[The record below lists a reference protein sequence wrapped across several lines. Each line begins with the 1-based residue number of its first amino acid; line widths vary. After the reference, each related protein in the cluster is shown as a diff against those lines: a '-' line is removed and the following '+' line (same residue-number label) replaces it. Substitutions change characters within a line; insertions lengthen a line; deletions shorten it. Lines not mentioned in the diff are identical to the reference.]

1 MTRYVAATKLVDN
14 STDLDGD
21 SLSISHVGLSSPPG
35 LINWGTTNPKTF
47 TVLTTGTL
55 EVYQDGTVIYDDN
68 NILTNHP
75 TAGNSL
81 SPIKLYFKV
90 NDGAL
95 SSANISDDTI
105 TFTGA
110 AADVTAPTFVSM
122 TPSDGSV
129 DASILSAPVL
139 TFDEAIQQ
147 GTGVITAHNVTTN
160 TTIETFD
167 IVSDAGTGAGQVSVS
182 GSTVTIRF
190 ASPLPNSTE
199 VSFRWPAGI
208 VEDLAGNNLAA
219 KTDDSLSFTTI
230 AAAPSTAYPDDTTQN
245 KRGRPASMDFGTSF
259 TYVVNGAG
267 GDDYTTIAAAMAGAS
282 FGDSIGVKAGI
293 YRESFTHKSGVTLQA
308 YGTDRP
314 IVSAQEPVTGWV
326 QCTAA
331 DAAHLGSVLGVNGSP
346 IWKKTGI
353 LKSSL
358 PVTDFTGIMPM
369 ENFVPLFNA
378 QDRANQTAIDFQEDE
393 SRFWDPV
400 AHGGQYILSGSTVIG
415 VTDTTIINATRY
427 ATNATLIGKQV
438 RAFGAPNETF
448 TRTITSADVAAGTIG
463 FSGFAKDNTAK
474 RRFAIQNVGF
484 AMTQGS
490 FTYVDGGGSTVDLY
504 IYPYNAGTFASQM
517 TIAARDTIG
526 SFADNGTDMVVEG
539 FMFVGATSSI
549 NVGTPGA
556 AGKGS
561 GYCDPSNGNFT
572 NRVKIRYNEF
582 RGFFNTAQ
590 LHSAGLWMVRSNDNL
605 IEHNTFKWCA
615 AHGIWPNGSGV
626 NQSNVLIRRNAFI
639 RCGSAG
645 AKAYRQNKYMFFHNY
660 HEWCGYRSHG
670 NLGNVYSGG
679 LDEAWWGNEWQFCN
693 GYLTVQS
700 TTNAAYCF
708 NHMPCDNKYATG
720 ASSDRS
726 NRKIEGQG
734 GNGIAY
740 CFNNHAPAV
749 FLGNAQQGNMALD
762 PTDGGTTSY
771 VANNICHGMPTP
783 ADWQGTVGYAKNNL
797 ITNDQYSGTN
807 GGNLDASDFTGATGK
822 FDTTNVFQPNMAL
835 VYADYANRDWS
846 PASGSSPQKTM
857 GTYNIT
863 SVINSYFIPTFTTG
877 MTYPVPVGDLY
888 LDYKFQPINYAA
900 LKMGAD
906 QSI

>member
-1 MTRYVAATKLVDN
+1 MTRYTTAIHITDD
-14 STDLDGD
+14 STDPENDALV
-21 SLSISHVGLSSPPG
+21 ISHVGLSSPPG
-35 LINWGTTNPKTF
+35 LIDWNATNPKTF
-47 TVLTTGTL
+47 TVMTTGTL

-68 NILTNHP
+68 NIVTNHP
-75 TAGNSL
+75 LPSSSYT
-81 SPIKLYFKV
+81 PIPVYFRV
-90 NDGAL
+90 SDAAL
-95 SSANISDDTI
+95 TSANIGVCSF

-122 TPSDGSV
+122 SPASGSV
-129 DASILSAPVL
+129 DVSIATTVTL
-139 TFDEAIQQ
+139 TMDEAIQQ

-190 ASPLPNSTE
+190 TSPLPNSTE

-219 KTDDSLSFTTI
+219 KADDSLSFTTI

-314 IVSAQEPVTGWV
+314 IISAQEPVTGWV

-331 DAAHLGSVLGVNGSP
+331 DAAHLGAVLGVNGSP
-346 IWKKTGI
+346 IWKKTGV

-378 QDRANQTAIDFQEDE
+378 QDRANQAAIDFQEDE

-693 GYLTVQS
+693 GYLTVLS

-797 ITNDQYSGTN
+797 ITNDQYSGPN

-835 VYADYANRDWS
+835 VYTDYANRDWS

-863 SVINSYFIPTFTTG
+863 SVINSYFLPTFTTG
-877 MTYPVPVGDLY
+877 MTYPVPVGDFY